1 MYRCSLIPY
10 AVRSALRTEHVR
22 SLRNGISLK
31 MAKYPVKST
40 SQSTYG
46 RMERTLSKFV
56 SLGPEGPPG
65 QKLNS
70 HRMDAQDCGISKA
83 VKDTSMLPSE
93 IDQMKVSQE
102 TGSEANI
109 EFGRAL
115 MPSYLEMCPP

>member
-46 RMERTLSKFV
+46 RMERSSSV
-56 SLGPEGPPG
+56 SESERTNLRERDRVCPRASEPA
-65 QKLNS
+65 
-70 HRMDAQDCGISKA
+70 RER
-83 VKDTSMLPSE
+83 PS
-93 IDQMKVSQE
+93 VSERERTCARE
-102 TGSEANI
+102 TE
-109 EFGRAL
+109 
-115 MPSYLEMCPP
+115 CV